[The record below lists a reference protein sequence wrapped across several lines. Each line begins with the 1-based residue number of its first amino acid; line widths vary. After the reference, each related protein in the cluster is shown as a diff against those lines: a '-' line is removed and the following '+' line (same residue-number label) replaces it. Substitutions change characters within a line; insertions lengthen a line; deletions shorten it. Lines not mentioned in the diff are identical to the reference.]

1 MATAQMVTFIITN
14 MAANASCLLQLPSQ
28 ATWVLA
34 PTSSGPWQN
43 GLTIMPSGNPTQFT
57 EVIFTPTTIYLS
69 GASGG
74 ATSLSLKTW
83 VQTDLSTV
91 NGSLTLSSGTLTVIT
106 VNGQNTYQAGSNN
119 WAADLSS

>member
-1 MATAQMVTFIITN
+1 M
-14 MAANASCLLQLPSQ
+14 
-28 ATWVLA
+28 LA
-34 PTSSGPWQN
+34 PTSGGSSQN

-57 EVIFTPTTIYLS
+57 EVIFTPTSIYVS

-83 VQTDLSTV
+83 VQTDQSTV
-91 NGSLTLSSGTLTVIT
+91 NGMLTLSSGTLTVVTI
-106 VNGQNTYQAGSNN
+106 NGQNTYQAGSNN